1 MFSDPYGA
9 ATILSVWSDPITL
22 WFLGHAKCHTQSSTS
37 QIASIKQLTFVPPKA
52 RTIKVHSWASFLPRR
67 RHRKLVR
74 HSELS
79 YLLLVTLAYYQ
90 TQVKWSGCCII
101 GRPGGGATAE
111 RRQDRKRA
119 SAGMS
124 GRRRGREEWKCL
136 GKNGERRIAE
146 GKRRQA
152 RKEDKLGWQQIVWLI
167 CLVWNYL
174 ANRRDMSG
182 KGMKTLEIPYHIQ
195 LSMKEKIWDITV
207 ATVA

>member
-90 TQVKWSGCCII
+90 TQVKWSGRCII
-101 GRPGGGATAE
+101 GRPGGGETAE
-111 RRQDRKRA
+111 RRRDGKRA
-119 SAGMS
+119 SAEMS
-124 GRRRGREEWKCL
+124 GRGQGREEWKRL
-136 GKNGERRIAE
+136 GKSGERRIAD

-152 RKEDKLGWQQIVWLI
+152 RKVDRLGWRQIARLI
-167 CLVWNYL
+167 RLVWNIPVS
-174 ANRRDMSG
+174 RRDKSG
-182 KGMKTLEIPYHIQ
+182 KGMETTYLKRAMILNTENTTNKYQ
-195 LSMKEKIWDITV
+195 NK
-207 ATVA
+207 